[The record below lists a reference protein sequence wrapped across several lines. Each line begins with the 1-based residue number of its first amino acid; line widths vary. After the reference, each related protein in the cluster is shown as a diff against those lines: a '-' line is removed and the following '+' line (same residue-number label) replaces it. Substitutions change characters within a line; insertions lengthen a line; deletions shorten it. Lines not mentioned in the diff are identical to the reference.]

1 MRGRQY
7 LSTRIGKCASSAKKC
22 DQWGIK
28 HNMSADGNLALLA
41 ERRDRIREWLAQE
54 GEHTD
59 FEQRHLDAGSP
70 EQAYWHHGYQA
81 ALDDMLKLLN
91 R

>member
-1 MRGRQY
+1 
-7 LSTRIGKCASSAKKC
+7 
-22 DQWGIK
+22 
-28 HNMSADGNLALLA
+28 MSADRNIALLI
-41 ERRDRIREWLAQE
+41 ERRDNIREWLLEQ
-54 GEHTD
+54 GELAET
-59 FEQRHLDAGSP
+59 EQRHLDVGSS